1 MTTNTQIDQL
11 IQKTRRYEFADGLRD
26 VQFALLIGL
35 SSVGAWLAL
44 QPFWM
49 TIIMKASV
57 KYGRWAAVLGM
68 APIVVTILVVWGMLG
83 VMKIIRQ
90 RWLWRESGTVKPSR
104 WVVPRGVNL
113 ISTVIFLVAIGAAA
127 GMWMLGWVQ
136 DTFIL
141 KMIWVATGWSFGY
154 TLAAVGMQIGL
165 TRYLYVGLA
174 GGLLSIIALLLPLD
188 FGQTALLIGA
198 IWFCILLS
206 SGLVTLFT
214 LISEKKEEQNE

>member
-1 MTTNTQIDQL
+1 MTTNTHIDHL

-35 SSVGAWLAL
+35 ASLGAWLAL
-44 QPFWM
+44 QPYWM
-49 TIIMKASV
+49 TIIIKASIQ
-57 KYGRWAAVLGM
+57 YGKWATLLGM
-68 APIVVTILVVWGMLG
+68 APIVITILVVWGMLW
-83 VMKIIRQ
+83 VMKIVRQ

-104 WVVPRGVNL
+104 WVVPRKVNL
-113 ISTVIFLVAIGAAA
+113 ISTLIFLVAIGVAA
-127 GMWMLGWVQ
+127 GMWVLGWVPESI
-136 DTFIL
+136 IL

-188 FGQTALLIGA
+188 FGQTVLLIGA

-214 LISEKKEEQNE
+214 LISEKRGEQNG

>member
-1 MTTNTQIDQL
+1 MTTNTHIDHL

-35 SSVGAWLAL
+35 ASLGAWLAL

-49 TIIMKASV
+49 TIIMKASI
-57 KYGRWAAVLGM
+57 KYGRWAALLGM
-68 APIVVTILVVWGMLG
+68 APIVVTILVVWGMLW
-83 VMKIIRQ
+83 VMKIVRQ
-90 RWLWRESGTVKPSR
+90 RWIWRESGTVKPSR

-127 GMWMLGWVQ
+127 GMWLLGWVSEN
-136 DTFIL
+136 FIL
-141 KMIWVATGWSFGY
+141 KMLWVATGLSFGY
-154 TLAAVGMQIGL
+154 TLAAVGMHIGL

-206 SGLVTLFT
+206 SGLVTLFS
-214 LISEKKEEQNE
+214 LISENKEARHE